1 MENNQENKK
10 EKLVLLDMKMTFKTI
25 VIKTLRY
32 QCGEKKTDQWKWA
45 HEYRE
50 VGYLI
55 EMVFQLRVCE
65 AGRRAY
71 S

>member
-32 QCGEKKTDQWKWA
+32 QCGEKKQTN
-45 HEYRE
+45 
-50 VGYLI
+50 GNGLMNI
-55 EMVFQLRVCE
+55 
-65 AGRRAY
+65 GRLGI
-71 S
+71 

>member
-32 QCGEKKTDQWKWA
+32 QCGKKKNQTN
-45 HEYRE
+45 
-50 VGYLI
+50 GNGLMNI
-55 EMVFQLRVCE
+55 
-65 AGRRAY
+65 GRLGI
-71 S
+71 